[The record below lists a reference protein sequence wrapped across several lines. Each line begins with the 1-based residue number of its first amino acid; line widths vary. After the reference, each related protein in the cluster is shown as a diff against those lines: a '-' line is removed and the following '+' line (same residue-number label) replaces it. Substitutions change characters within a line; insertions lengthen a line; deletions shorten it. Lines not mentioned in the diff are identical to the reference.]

1 MRKRFALV
9 ALLLMSVLLLSSC
22 GKMSDEQ
29 AIAAMR
35 ESDELW
41 INYGLAAWEAGTET
55 EDVSGILSGGYKYL
69 YLHNYMFTYDEEKSA
84 AVAEDFFRFVAD
96 KYGLAAVL
104 DTDKRVAYK
113 TEYLHSLGFEF
124 DYASST
130 EEENF
135 FRTVTFHSD
144 DVYDYIFTYKN
155 ASFTFTDFEVFS
167 LDDMQSMVF
176 DTCTFLDNFAAYVK
190 KKNLSYYFN
199 TDSRVCF
206 HCEGIGRTTT
216 VSYTRPSTGM
226 IYMRSRWSLP
236 HEYVHAVSNFSHGM
250 TGSNTFLDEF
260 VANYF
265 PYILELTDMHKKQNY
280 IRFVDAE
287 AGYYEDQIAQ
297 GGAVASKAKYFQS
310 LWENYVALGGT
321 YETAG
326 EIDTEL
332 FYQAALITGR
342 TSGSSLSSTLYESY
356 LSTSPNMSPFEGGE
370 LLNDEF
376 DLFGSW
382 LIEKYGLLKV
392 FETWRTADFSGT
404 LGEDYETIKAEWM
417 EAEAQYLK
425 QAGF

>member
-1 MRKRFALV
+1 MKKR
-9 ALLLMSVLLLSSC
+9 LLISVMLLAVLLLFTAC
-22 GKMSDEQ
+22 GKMSDEK
-29 AIAAMR
+29 AIAAMK

-69 YLHNYMFTYDEEKSA
+69 SLHNYMFTYDEEKSA

-124 DYASST
+124 DYARST

-155 ASFTFTDFEVFS
+155 ASFTFTDFEALSVGN
-167 LDDMQSMVF
+167 MQTMVF

-206 HCEGIGRTTT
+206 HCEGIGRSTT

-226 IYMRSRWSLP
+226 IYMRSRWSLA
-236 HEYVHAVSNFSHGM
+236 HEYVHAVSNFSASGK
-250 TGSNTFLDEF
+250 NIFLDEF

-265 PYILELTDMHKKQNY
+265 PYTLELTDMIKKLNY

-287 AGYYEDQIAQ
+287 AGYYEDLIAQ
-297 GGAVASKAKYFQS
+297 GGAVASEAIYFQS

-321 YETAG
+321 YETAE
-326 EIDTEL
+326 EIDTVL
-332 FYQAALITGR
+332 FEHAALITGR
-342 TSGSSLSSTLYESY
+342 TSGSSLSTTLYESY
-356 LSTSPNMSPFEGGE
+356 LSIIPHLSPFEGGE
-370 LLNDEF
+370 LLNDEL

-392 FETWRTADFSGT
+392 LETWRTADFAGT

>member
-1 MRKRFALV
+1 MKKSMLIAM
-9 ALLLMSVLLLSSC
+9 LLTVLLLFTAC
-22 GKMSDEQ
+22 GKMSDEK
-29 AIAAMR
+29 AIAAMK

-55 EDVSGILSGGYKYL
+55 EDVSGILSGGYRYL

-124 DYASST
+124 DYARST

-155 ASFTFTDFEVFS
+155 ASFTFTDFEVLS
-167 LDDMQSMVF
+167 VGNMQSMVF

-206 HCEGIGRTTT
+206 HCEGIGRSTT
-216 VSYTRPSTGM
+216 VSHASPSTGM

-236 HEYVHAVSNFSHGM
+236 HEYVHAVSNFSAGND
-250 TGSNTFLDEF
+250 SNIFLDE
-260 VANYF
+260 VLANYF
-265 PYILELTDMHKKQNY
+265 PYTLELTDMQKKQNY

-287 AGYYEDQIAQ
+287 AGYYEDLIAQ
-297 GGAVASKAKYFQS
+297 GGAVASDAKYFQC

-321 YETAG
+321 YETAE
-326 EIDTEL
+326 EIDPVL
-332 FYQAALITGR
+332 FEHALLITGR
-342 TSGSSLSSTLYESY
+342 TSGSSLSSTLYETY
-356 LSTSPNMSPFEGGE
+356 LSINPNMSPFEGGE
-370 LLNDEF
+370 LLGDEVGS
-376 DLFGSW
+376 FGSW
-382 LIEKYGLLKV
+382 LIEKYGLPKV
-392 FETWRTADFSGT
+392 LETWRTADFAGT

>member
-1 MRKRFALV
+1 MYRR
-9 ALLLMSVLLLSSC
+9 LLLLTVLFSSLLLFSAC
-22 GKMSDEQ
+22 GKMSDEK
-29 AIAAMR
+29 AIAAMK

-124 DYASST
+124 DYARST

-155 ASFTFTDFEVFS
+155 ASFTFTDFEVLS
-167 LDDMQSMVF
+167 LGNMQSMVF

-206 HCEGIGRTTT
+206 HCEGIGRSTT
-216 VSYTRPSTGM
+216 VSYTRLSTGM

-236 HEYVHAVSNFSHGM
+236 HEYVHAVSNFSAGND
-250 TGSNTFLDEF
+250 SNIFLDE
-260 VANYF
+260 VLANYF
-265 PYILELTDMHKKQNY
+265 PYTLELTDMHKKQNY

-287 AGYYEDQIAQ
+287 AGYYEDLIAQ
-297 GGAVASKAKYFQS
+297 GGAVASEAIYFQC

-321 YETAG
+321 YETAE

-332 FYQAALITGR
+332 FEHAALITGR

-356 LSTSPNMSPFEGGE
+356 LSINPNLSPFEGGE
-370 LLNDEF
+370 LLGDEL

-392 FETWRTADFSGT
+392 LETWRTADFSGT

>member
-1 MRKRFALV
+1 MKKSMLIAM
-9 ALLLMSVLLLSSC
+9 LLTVLLLFTAC
-22 GKMSDEQ
+22 GKMSDEK
-29 AIAAMR
+29 AIAAMK

-55 EDVSGILSGGYKYL
+55 EDVSGILSGGYRYL

-124 DYASST
+124 DYARST

-155 ASFTFTDFEVFS
+155 ASFTFTDFEVLS
-167 LDDMQSMVF
+167 LGNMQSMVF
-176 DTCTFLDNFAAYVK
+176 DTCKFLDNFAAYVK

-206 HCEGIGRTTT
+206 HCVGIERSTT
-216 VSYTRPSTGM
+216 VSHTRPSTGM

-265 PYILELTDMHKKQNY
+265 PNILELTDMHKKHNY

-297 GGAVASKAKYFQS
+297 GGAVASEAKYFQS

-321 YETAG
+321 YATAG